1 MRSVINPQDF
11 LILVVDDIPTNL
23 RVVRGILEP
32 IGYQLTFATNGRQTL
47 ERIET
52 TKPDLILLDVMM
64 PELSG
69 LEVCEIIYSNPL
81 YQDIPIIFLT
91 AHYEKD
97 FVIRAFEQGAVDY
110 ITKPFQKLELLA
122 RIKTHLELKQYRDRL
137 KRQVQQERLMTEITV
152 QRLRYPCGTAN
163 PLFNS
168 VMPILYVP
176 D

>member
-1 MRSVINPQDF
+1 MSSVINPKDF

-69 LEVCEIIYSNPL
+69 LEVC
-81 YQDIPIIFLT
+81 
-91 AHYEKD
+91 
-97 FVIRAFEQGAVDY
+97 
-110 ITKPFQKLELLA
+110 
-122 RIKTHLELKQYRDRL
+122 
-137 KRQVQQERLMTEITV
+137 
-152 QRLRYPCGTAN
+152 
-163 PLFNS
+163 
-168 VMPILYVP
+168 
-176 D
+176 